1 MAFLKHIGKHA
12 DRKVAVIFRQI
23 PGDDHMCLCIYPDLL
38 PINLHD
44 PLMKVLESPVGQS
57 AEEFADALN
66 RNIFPDG
73 RNMLQTLH
81 TERLMKRVQTEQ
93 ILMTPTLQS
102 NVRLS
107 ELNKILN
114 EMKKGED
121 AVRKMAELD
130 NARGL
135 VDPKT
140 KRAAEAAFKESQQR
154 PARNPVEAGYT
165 AAPTDGAL
173 DDRAIAANML
183 TQAVKMHNEATAL
196 INEAA
201 RMKKEAERMFP
212 GVKMMDLPKMV
223 PIPQVEAETEAPKVA
238 AVKKGRPAKAKAAA
252 HATE

>member
-44 PLMKVLESPVGQS
+44 PLMKVLESPVGQN

-130 NARGL
+130 GARGL

-140 KRAAEAAFKESQQR
+140 KRAAEAAYKDSQQR
-154 PARNPVEAGYT
+154 PTRTPAEAGYT
-165 AAPTDGAL
+165 SAPTDGAL

-183 TQAVKMHNEATAL
+183 TQAVKMHNEATSL

-212 GVKMMDLPKMV
+212 GVKMMDIPKMAPLPTV
-223 PIPQVEAETEAPKVA
+223 ETEAPAAPVA
-238 AVKKGRPAKAKAAA
+238 KRGRPAKAKAAA

>member
-57 AEEFADALN
+57 AEELADALN
-66 RNIFPDG
+66 RNMFPDG

-81 TERLMKRVQTEQ
+81 AERLMKRVQTEQ
-93 ILMTPTLQS
+93 ILMTPTMQS

-130 NARGL
+130 GARGL

-140 KRAAEAAFKESQQR
+140 KRAAEAAYKDSQQR
-154 PARNPVEAGYT
+154 PARTPIDPGYT
-165 AAPTDGAL
+165 QAPTDGAL

-183 TQAVKMHNEATAL
+183 TQAVKMHNEATSL

-212 GVKMMDLPKMV
+212 GVKMMDLPKMA
-223 PIPQVEAETEAPKVA
+223 PLPQVETEAPPAPVA
-238 AVKKGRPAKAKAAA
+238 KRGRPAKAKAAA

>member
-1 MAFLKHIGKHA
+1 M
-12 DRKVAVIFRQI
+12 
-23 PGDDHMCLCIYPDLL
+23 
-38 PINLHD
+38 N
-44 PLMKVLESPVGQS
+44 
-57 AEEFADALN
+57 
-66 RNIFPDG
+66 
-73 RNMLQTLH
+73 
-81 TERLMKRVQTEQ
+81 
-93 ILMTPTLQS
+93 S

-121 AVRKMAELD
+121 AVRKMAEID
-130 NARGL
+130 NSRGI
-135 VDPKT
+135 VDPKV
-140 KRAAEAAFKESQQR
+140 KRAAEAAYKATQQSR
-154 PARNPVEAGYT
+154 SAPVEAGYT

-173 DDRAIAANML
+173 DDKTIAANML
-183 TQAVKMHNEATAL
+183 TQAVRMHNEATGM

-223 PIPQVEAETEAPKVA
+223 PIPQVEVEAPPVV

>member
-1 MAFLKHIGKHA
+1 MAFLKHIGKHG
-12 DRKVAVIFRQI
+12 DRKVAVIFRQV
-23 PGDDHMCLCIYPDLL
+23 PGDEHMCLCIYPDLL
-38 PINLHD
+38 SMNLHD
-44 PLMKVLESPVGQS
+44 PLMKVLESPVGQA
-57 AEEFADALN
+57 AEELADALH

-81 TERLMKRVQTEQ
+81 AERLMKRVQTEA
-93 ILMTPTLQS
+93 ILMTPTMQS

-121 AVRKMAELD
+121 AVRKMAEID
-130 NARGL
+130 SSRGI
-135 VDPKT
+135 VDPKS
-140 KRAAEAAFKESQQR
+140 KRAAEAAYKSGR
-154 PARNPVEAGYT
+154 DARAPVDTGYT
-165 AAPTDGAL
+165 SAPMDGAL

-183 TQAVKMHNEATAL
+183 TQAVKMHNEATSL

-212 GVKMMDLPKMV
+212 GVKMMDLPKMA
-223 PIPQVEAETEAPKVA
+223 PIPQVETEAPKA
-238 AVKKGRPAKAKAAA
+238 PAVKRGRPAKVKAAA